1 MDRVR
6 FAITVC
12 SSNAGAWLF
21 RTVLLFVCVL
31 ASASQVA
38 AEDDDLFQVLGIHVD
53 ETDQTAAAARTKA
66 LATGE
71 RRAWEILVE
80 RLVDPAQRAKMT
92 AIPQIGDAVKDFWVT
107 DEKTSPVRYIAT
119 LNYNFSPA
127 AVKRLLMGR
136 GARFSTTRSK
146 PILIVPVFN
155 ASAEAQSAEAM
166 AVAWREAWA
175 GVARQKG
182 LMPMRLAAYPA
193 DIGSVGLGPAAAVD
207 RGRLAELAR
216 RYEADDVLVSVA
228 TIVTGA
234 DASGRLLKISST
246 RYPSAGAAQVVPD
259 KSYPLTAPENDASA
273 LGVAATAV
281 AQEVENNWRRGS
293 AVSLKPVTRT
303 TVRAQTGTLQDWT
316 EMRRRLLELPQ
327 AKSVEILSVGRDY
340 ATVQIAYPGGP
351 EDLVAALARQR
362 LAMRNDEG
370 RWVVSDASALPPP
383 DDSAEPAPSGQ
394 EDAGR

>member
-6 FAITVC
+6 FAIIVC
-12 SSNAGAWLF
+12 SSGAGAWLF
-21 RTVLLFVCVL
+21 RTVLLLVCVL

-107 DEKTSPVRYIAT
+107 DEKTSAVRYIAT

-127 AVKRLLMGR
+127 AVKRLLTGR

-146 PILIVPVFN
+146 PMLIVPVFN
-155 ASAEAQSAEAM
+155 AGAETQSAEAM
-166 AVAWREAWA
+166 AAAWREAWA

-182 LMPMRLAAYPA
+182 LLPMRIAASPA
-193 DIGSVGLGPAAAVD
+193 DIGFVGLGPAAAVD

-228 TIVTGA
+228 TITGT

-246 RYPSAGAAQVVPD
+246 RYPSAGAAQVLPD

-281 AQEVENNWRRGS
+281 GQEVENNWRRGN

-303 TVRAQTGTLQDWT
+303 AVRVQTGTLQDWT

-351 EDLVAALARQR
+351 DDLVAALARQR

-370 RWVVSDASALPPP
+370 FWVVSDASAVPPP
-383 DDSAEPAPSGQ
+383 DDSAMPAPSDQ
-394 EDAGR
+394 EVLER

>member
-12 SSNAGAWLF
+12 SRNAGAWLF

-31 ASASQVA
+31 ASASQAA

-119 LNYNFSPA
+119 LNYNFSPE

-155 ASAEAQSAEAM
+155 AGAEAQSEAM

-193 DIGSVGLGPAAAVD
+193 DIGSVGLGPAAPVD

-246 RYPSAGAAQVVPD
+246 RYPSAGAAQVLPD

>member
-1 MDRVR
+1 M
-6 FAITVC
+6 
-12 SSNAGAWLF
+12 
-21 RTVLLFVCVL
+21 L

-107 DEKTSPVRYIAT
+107 DEKTSAVRYIAT

-127 AVKRLLMGR
+127 AVKRLLTGR

-146 PILIVPVFN
+146 PMLIVPVFN
-155 ASAEAQSAEAM
+155 AGAETQSAEAM
-166 AVAWREAWA
+166 AAAWREAWA

-182 LMPMRLAAYPA
+182 LLPMRIAATPA
-193 DIGSVGLGPAAAVD
+193 DIGFVGLGPAAAVD

-228 TIVTGA
+228 TITGT

-246 RYPSAGAAQVVPD
+246 RYPSAGAAQVLPD

-281 AQEVENNWRRGS
+281 GQEVENTWRRGN

-303 TVRAQTGTLQDWT
+303 AVRVQTGTLQDWT

-351 EDLVAALARQR
+351 DDLVAALARQR

-370 RWVVSDASALPPP
+370 FWVVSDASAVPPP
-383 DDSAEPAPSGQ
+383 DDSAMPAPSDQ
-394 EDAGR
+394 EVPER